1 MKEITLVGGRG
12 DGRRV
17 EWKRPDSV
25 KLAVPSQTHGWG
37 GDVVTYRYE
46 RYYFSI
52 RLPGTYMLWQLDD
65 CKIFYERAYP
75 RDDDYDNG
83 YFGVTVWATEERHEK
98 LRCLLDPDG
107 RLNRAA
113 RARDRVL
120 TWYPE
125 DQEARA
131 GTYRMCEE
139 ALHEVVSYMLPGK
152 KRENNPRLV
161 DRQSWWI
168 AFGQWQI
175 GETSDPICTECAD
188 PMPGAGLVG
197 GEVCDECLPYVVG
210 EQL

>member
-17 EWKRPDSV
+17 KWERSDPV
-25 KLAVPSQTHGWG
+25 RFAVPSQDHGWS
-37 GDVVTYRYE
+37 GDIVTYRYE
-46 RYYFSI
+46 RYYFPI
-52 RLPGTYMLWQLDD
+52 CLPGAALLCQISD
-65 CKIFYERAYP
+65 CKVFCERDYT
-75 RDDDYDNG
+75 RDDDSSDDYLV
-83 YFGVTVWATEERHEK
+83 VTVWATEERHEK
-98 LRCLLDPDG
+98 LKYLLDPHG
-107 RLNRAA
+107 RLNRAV
-113 RARDRVL
+113 RARDHVL

-125 DQEARA
+125 DWRARIA
-131 GTYRMCEE
+131 AYRMCEE
-139 ALHEVVSYMLPGK
+139 ALREVVSFMLPGK
-152 KRENNPRLV
+152 KREDNPRLV

-175 GETSDPICTECAD
+175 GETSGPICTECAD

>member
-37 GDVVTYRYE
+37 
-46 RYYFSI
+46 
-52 RLPGTYMLWQLDD
+52 
-65 CKIFYERAYP
+65 
-75 RDDDYDNG
+75 
-83 YFGVTVWATEERHEK
+83 
-98 LRCLLDPDG
+98 
-107 RLNRAA
+107 
-113 RARDRVL
+113 
-120 TWYPE
+120 
-125 DQEARA
+125 
-131 GTYRMCEE
+131 
-139 ALHEVVSYMLPGK
+139 EVVSYMLPGK